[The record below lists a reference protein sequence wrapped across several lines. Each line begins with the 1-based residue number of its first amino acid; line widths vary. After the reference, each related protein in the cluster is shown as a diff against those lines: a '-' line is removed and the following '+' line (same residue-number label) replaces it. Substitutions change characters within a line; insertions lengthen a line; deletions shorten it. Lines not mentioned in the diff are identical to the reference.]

1 MLNAQWLNTFITLVE
16 VGHFTKTAEKLFMTQ
31 PGVSQHIKK
40 LEMQLNVELL
50 EKNGKQFELTDAG
63 QQVYQYA
70 LALQSKENELIE
82 AVKVDSPHAGKCLF
96 AMSGSLCMQFQVLF
110 LDRQIDHPAL
120 FVSLE
125 SAPNYRIVDELLSS
139 KIDLGIVTQKI
150 PSPQLEY
157 QLIGEEK
164 LCLVVPFG
172 FDLQNWTLNDLIS
185 LGVINHPD
193 CEHYL
198 LQFLSTCNQEHE
210 LNNIPHTG
218 YINQLSQILNPVA
231 KGLGFTLLPES
242 AVNAFPSQDQISIL
256 PLTEEIKEPLYLVQK
271 RYRSLPN
278 RYNWFIDTIKESFSR
293 I

>member
-1 MLNAQWLNTFITLVE
+1 MLNAQWLSTFITLVE

-40 LEMQLNVELL
+40 LEAQLKVKLL
-50 EKNGKQFELTDAG
+50 EKNGKRFELTDAG
-63 QQVYQYA
+63 QQVYQHA
-70 LALQSKENELIE
+70 LALQNKENQLIE
-82 AVKVDSPHAGKCLF
+82 AIQVDSPHVGKCLF
-96 AMSGSLCMQFQVLF
+96 AMSGSLCMQFQTLF
-110 LDRQIDHPAL
+110 LDRQVAHPAL

-125 SAPNYRIVDELLSS
+125 SAPNHRIVEELLTS
-139 KIDLGIVTQKI
+139 KIDLGIVTQKL

-164 LCLVVPFG
+164 LCLVVPAE
-172 FDLQNWTLNDLIS
+172 FDLLDWTIDDLIT
-185 LGVINHPD
+185 LGVIHHPD

-198 LQFLSTCNQEHE
+198 LQFLSTCHQEHE
-210 LNNIPHTG
+210 LHNIPHTG

-242 AVNAFPSQDQISIL
+242 AVNAFSSQDQIAVL
-256 PLTEEIKEPLYLVQK
+256 PLTKDIKEPLYLVHK

-278 RYNWFIDTIKESFSR
+278 RYNWFIDTIKASFSCT
-293 I
+293 